1 MYTFAEDIASGILQ
15 TNAVLVHSASLHAI
29 VPPARRGKCQSSGRV
44 KVRRVMTGAASG
56 VAGVAAARIGVLA
69 VGALAGLAV
78 RALETAE
85 NLGAGFARGCAA
97 VCAREPSHALDDPKP
112 RCAAS
117 RAQSAEFF
125 RQVLGRETD
134 PVEVPEVG
142 FMQAL
147 AEYAQMFMCTDLV
160 RIRHVAFD
168 DFSGHAGLVYTPTG
182 LNV

>member
-1 MYTFAEDIASGILQ
+1 MWNLANE
-15 TNAVLVHSASLHAI
+15 AVRVHSASFHEIVKASWSHASVRGCSSRSGPDRRI
-29 VPPARRGKCQSSGRV
+29 GGRPARGSRG
-44 KVRRVMTGAASG
+44 
-56 VAGVAAARIGVLA
+56 AR
-69 VGALAGLAV
+69 
-78 RALETAE
+78 T
-85 NLGAGFARGCAA
+85 A